1 MSMPGKKKTKYDWK
15 VYNKQLVERGRKLA
29 NKIKTIKTQVIEFW
43 DEELKQMNEGKV
55 GSPYVYPDSQIVFF
69 SI

>member
-43 DEELKQMNEGKV
+43 DEELKQMNEGKL
-55 GSPYVYPDSQIVFF
+55 GFMCIQTRR
-69 SI
+69 